1 MMIGAIA
8 AHIRRRGS
16 VQCERAAS
24 RWVPHLLPFDM
35 HTRMYTLRRFIR
47 CLHRLRVGQGSGL
60 GLFITAGIVALHGGK
75 ITVISAGLGQ
85 GTTFTVVLPV
95 IQIDDEVDSIHVD
108 SPADS
113 LLDSVSGIGN
123 ITSDQTVTALS
134 TTGIKDR
141 VLKRLLVV
149 DDSLPNRS
157 RYSH

>member
-1 MMIGAIA
+1 M
-8 AHIRRRGS
+8 
-16 VQCERAAS
+16 
-24 RWVPHLLPFDM
+24 
-35 HTRMYTLRRFIR
+35 
-47 CLHRLRVGQGSGL
+47 
-60 GLFITAGIVALHGGK
+60 ALHGGK

-113 LLDSVSGIGN
+113 LLDSVSGIDN